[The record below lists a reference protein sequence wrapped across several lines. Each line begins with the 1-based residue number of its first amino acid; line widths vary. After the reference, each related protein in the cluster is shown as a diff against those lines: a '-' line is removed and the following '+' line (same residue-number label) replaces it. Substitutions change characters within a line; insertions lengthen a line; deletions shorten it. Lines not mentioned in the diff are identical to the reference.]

1 MTRIKGLSKYMVLSL
16 VILLLFF
23 IGIIIYSNILKNKLS
38 GQVNITLSE
47 VAYQNKMVVES
58 QISEQRN
65 LVKQLALVIESENSL
80 TNNHVLDTIKKFI
93 KMVIIK
99 I

>member
-58 QISEQRN
+58 QISVQRN
-65 LVKQLALVIESENSL
+65 
-80 TNNHVLDTIKKFI
+80 
-93 KMVIIK
+93 
-99 I
+99 